1 MQKNSESAPLS
12 TTTTT
17 TAAKSAAADVPPTD
31 GLATDVAQVL
41 ALIDQI
47 RALIPGFIPYD
58 KNEAR
63 RVGGEARFAKDL
75 IPEIIL
81 AVSGLPPVGGVTTF
95 DVVEGKASID
105 FDGSM
110 KQVVRGLSA
119 LLDGVQFTSDSRLAK
134 SARQALS
141 TYAWAKKHVKGPEGI
156 ELRPYLDQMSASMKK
171 VLGRRKKPA
180 TPATPP
186 TPAPTGAQGFLSP
199 NLAAAKPAVD
209 DDDDL
214 PEDFRKQ
221 LEEAVKD

>member
-1 MQKNSESAPLS
+1 MRKNKKSASLS

-17 TAAKSAAADVPPTD
+17 APKSAAADVPPTD
-31 GLATDVAQVL
+31 GSTLDVAQVL

-63 RVGGEARFAKDL
+63 RVGGVARFAKDL
-75 IPEIIL
+75 IPEIITTVT
-81 AVSGLPPVGGVTTF
+81 ALPPVGGINTF
-95 DVVEGKASID
+95 DVVEGKASIE
-105 FDGSM
+105 FDVSM
-110 KQVVRGLSA
+110 APIVRGLSA

-134 SARQALS
+134 SARRALA
-141 TYAWAKKHVKGPEGI
+141 TYAWAKKHAKGPEGI
-156 ELRPYLDQMSASMKK
+156 ELRPYLDQMALTMKR
-171 VLGRRKKPA
+171 VLNRRKKAAPPA
-180 TPATPP
+180 PPSTPP
-186 TPAPTGAQGFLSP
+186 PKGAQGFLSP
-199 NLAAAKPAVD
+199 NLAAARPVVD